1 MKRREFKKKRVS
13 KVKRKRRK
21 GRKDD
26 MQSTLSLLPT
36 KP

>member
-21 GRKDD
+21 GQGTEGERRERF
-26 MQSTLSLLPT
+26 L
-36 KP
+36 